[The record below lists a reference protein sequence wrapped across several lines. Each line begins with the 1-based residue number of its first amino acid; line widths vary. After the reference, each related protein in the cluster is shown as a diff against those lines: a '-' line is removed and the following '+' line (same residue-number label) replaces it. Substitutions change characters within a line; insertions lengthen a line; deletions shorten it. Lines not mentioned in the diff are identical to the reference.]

1 MLGGRKIT
9 ATLTGETLEGSVVK
23 CCLQRGILLN
33 YSCEASLLTNSGR
46 DSEMAVIQWGMLYS
60 HQQKIPKYSLT
71 NSSGVLSIEQKLCC
85 KTQLSIHPKKVQYL
99 DQNLKKPRHL
109 KEIC

>member
-1 MLGGRKIT
+1 
-9 ATLTGETLEGSVVK
+9 
-23 CCLQRGILLN
+23 
-33 YSCEASLLTNSGR
+33 
-46 DSEMAVIQWGMLYS
+46 MAVIQWGMHYS
-60 HQQKIPKYSLT
+60 HQQKIPTYSLT